1 MTEAAALNERSSNL
15 LLPAILLIAAVFA
28 WIAPTLRWLEF
39 SNGAE
44 NLNVATALEMRRGGP
59 WLVPNLQGEPR
70 TAKPPLTAWITATFI
85 RPQTVRDCS
94 STDAI
99 TRDR

>member
-1 MTEAAALNERSSNL
+1 MAEASASSDRSPNL

-59 WLVPNLQGEPR
+59 WLLPTLQGEPR
-70 TAKPPLTAWITATFI
+70 TAKPPLTAWITAAFI
-85 RPQTVRDCS
+85 NPQTVRDAS
-94 STDAI
+94 SPDAA